1 MNKYYVVIERVNAIN
16 IPVEANSPEEAA
28 DLANAKIA
36 RGEIL
41 DWDFDLADSGIWATQ
56 VSDRNFNHLLD
67 I

>member
-1 MNKYYVVIERVNAIN
+1 MKKYYVVIERVSAMH

-36 RGEIL
+36 RGEIIG
-41 DWDFDLADSGIWATQ
+41 WDFDLADSYMEATK

-67 I
+67 V